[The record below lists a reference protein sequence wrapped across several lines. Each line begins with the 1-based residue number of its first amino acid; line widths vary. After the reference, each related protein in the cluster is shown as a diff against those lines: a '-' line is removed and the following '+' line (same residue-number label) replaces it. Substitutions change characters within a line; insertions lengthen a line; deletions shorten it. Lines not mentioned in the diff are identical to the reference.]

1 MKGCLEIRIQ
11 INKKII
17 NFPMHYY
24 YLEHEYSLSFVKG
37 YSISPVLVS
46 CNFFFFNDTVGKRMQ
61 KYLRHIKCLI

>member
-37 YSISPVLVS
+37 YSISLVLVS
-46 CNFFFFNDTVGKRMQ
+46 CNFFFLMTLLENACKNILDISNV
-61 KYLRHIKCLI
+61 